1 MRALGD
7 SVRKAAGE
15 VWAVASCWDQVAPG
29 GSFHLHGSESSG
41 SYRPSRV
48 TLN

>member
-15 VWAVASCWDQVAPG
+15 VWAVASCWDQVALG
-29 GSFHLHGSESSG
+29 G
-41 SYRPSRV
+41 PSTSTVLRV
-48 TLN
+48 QGPTGQAE